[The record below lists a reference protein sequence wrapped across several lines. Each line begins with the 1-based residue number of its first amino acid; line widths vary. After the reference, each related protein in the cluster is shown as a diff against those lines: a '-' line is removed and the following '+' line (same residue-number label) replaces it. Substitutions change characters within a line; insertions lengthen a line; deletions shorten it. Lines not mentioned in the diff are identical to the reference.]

1 MQNEVDEDGRDGNE
15 IEVQVGVDIFIFILK

>member
-15 IEVQVGVDIFIFILK
+15 TEVQVGADISLLTPK